1 VNLAIVAIISG
12 EFEEMYYEAV
22 AAATIAAWHS
32 EPVLELLA
40 QGMLAWAAAMA
51 GRLDQALRARER
63 SAAAFRSLSDDQLGE
78 KLSGGRRCHRARRSP
93 GLGGDKYRGPRP
105 RR

>member
-1 VNLAIVAIISG
+1 VNLALVAIISG
-12 EFEEMYYEAV
+12 EFEEMYDEAV
-22 AAATIAAWHS
+22 AAATIAARHS

-78 KLSGGRRCHRARRSP
+78 SFEAPYVLTIASLMLERYEDTIAKPSGS
-93 GLGGDKYRGPRP
+93 
-105 RR
+105 